1 MNIKDFKAGKY
12 IQQYKYKSFLP
23 AKINHPWTWD
33 DTKINVLLEEAT
45 RKIGELNAFS
55 LLVPDVDIFIQMHI
69 AKEAQTSS
77 RIEGTKT
84 DMDEALMD
92 KEEIKPEK
100 RDDWQEVQNYIQAMN
115 YGIKQ
120 LSRLPLSNRLL
131 REMHKILMTGVR
143 GENKTPGQF
152 RRSQNWV
159 GGSSLSDAIYIPPVH
174 SEVPELM
181 SDLEKFLHN
190 QKIEVPHL
198 IKIAIA
204 HYQFETIHPF
214 LDGNGRIGRVLIAF
228 YFVSKN
234 ILIKP
239 SLYLSAFLEKHKTSY
254 YDALARVQENNDMA
268 HWIKFF
274 LNAVIDTS
282 QKSKETFQA
291 IIELKSKV
299 DSKILSLGRKAK
311 TAQQFIYFL
320 YKKPIISSN
329 DVISELGIT
338 AKSANALIRDFE
350 KLGILKETTGYQRN
364 RIFEFDEYLALFK
377 K

>member
-1 MNIKDFKAGKY
+1 
-12 IQQYKYKSFLP
+12 
-23 AKINHPWTWD
+23 
-33 DTKINVLLEEAT
+33 
-45 RKIGELNAFS
+45 
-55 LLVPDVDIFIQMHI
+55 
-69 AKEAQTSS
+69 
-77 RIEGTKT
+77 
-84 DMDEALMD
+84 MD